1 MALGGWELETD
12 LLSHE
17 FFFFS
22 DALFTDTKEEF
33 TQMTFR
39 HSSTGQKPSPI
50 DNLDMVTLS

>member
-12 LLSHE
+12 LLSRK
-17 FFFFS
+17 FFS